1 MTATSIFIVS
11 ESTKKKQTIN
21 YKCLRMLTLFIP
33 LFRLIDP
40 KTRKV
45 HHVRVAFQV
54 CVKPGS
60 YKVGPQSIGANEP
73 IDPQINNNEIEWS
86 TKERGSVLL
95 HSLLLK
101 VE

>member
-1 MTATSIFIVS
+1 MFYFNRV
-11 ESTKKKQTIN
+11 
-21 YKCLRMLTLFIP
+21 
-33 LFRLIDP
+33 IDP

-54 CVKPGS
+54 YVKPGS

-73 IDPQINNNEIEWS
+73 IDPEISNNEIEWS

-95 HSLLLK
+95 HSLLMR